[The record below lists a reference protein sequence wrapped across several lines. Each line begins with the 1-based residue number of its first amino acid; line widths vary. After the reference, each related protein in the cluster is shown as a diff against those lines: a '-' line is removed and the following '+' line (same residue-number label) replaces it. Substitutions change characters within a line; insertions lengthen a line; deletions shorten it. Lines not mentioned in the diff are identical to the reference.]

1 MQHRDIAL
9 HKACRL
15 ALENVPDQLSY
26 SSSGDENQQ
35 DENNDSPFE
44 DFEVQSWPGYSSM
57 PEPKSSFEET
67 DPVSRA
73 DNTSRNSSHSMRSK
87 ATKSSRRHAR
97 TGPSEFL
104 TVPSK
109 SERPRRH
116 SSKSS
121 RSTVVARNGGDEQF
135 PAAFSPTA
143 HESQTRLTQPGRP
156 RLRDSGAST
165 AHEGSSA
172 INVPPRHRRSKSGE
186 QSPKEHVD

>member
-35 DENNDSPFE
+35 DENDDSPFE

-57 PEPKSSFEET
+57 PEPKFSFEET

-135 PAAFSPTA
+135 PTAFSLTA